1 MGYKSGILYFLKVLF
16 IEEKGEEK
24 SHIAVGDNS
33 FFPELHLIG
42 NAFI

>member
-1 MGYKSGILYFLKVLF
+1 MD
-16 IEEKGEEK
+16 EKGEEK
-24 SHIAVGDNS
+24 SHTAVGDNS